1 MQTHPEIGVEFSA
14 TFFFAR
20 APRLRIFRALM
31 RAVLALEDGRH
42 FIGESFGAPGTAV
55 GEACFNTSMTGYQ
68 EVLTDPSYR
77 GQIVAMTAPQIGNY
91 GINSLD
97 DESSAVHVRG
107 FVIEE
112 LSAIPS
118 NWRSTGDLD
127 SYLAKWKI
135 PGIQGVDTRALTK
148 HLRSRGAMQ
157 ACITSE
163 LDVDAAIARAKSAP
177 PMAGS
182 DFVKEVTPRDSF
194 DWDPT
199 DTLSPEWTIVKGDGS
214 GVEIREGNEV
224 FKKLPP
230 ARHRIVAYDFG
241 MKTNILRRL
250 RQEGFSVRVVP
261 ANTSAEDVLAL
272 KPDGVFLSNGP
283 GDPGALTYVHENIRK
298 LIGRTP
304 IFGICLGHQMLGY
317 AVGGKTFKLKFGHRG
332 GNQPVK
338 DLRTG
343 KVTITSQN
351 HGFAVDADSL
361 PSEVEVTHVNLN
373 DLTVEGLAHKSL
385 PVFSVQYHP
394 EAAPGPNDA
403 TYFFRQFAD
412 LIGSV
417 K

>member
-1 MQTHPEIGVEFSA
+1 MS
-14 TFFFAR
+14 
-20 APRLRIFRALM
+20 
-31 RAVLALEDGRH
+31 
-42 FIGESFGAPGTAV
+42 
-55 GEACFNTSMTGYQ
+55 GYQ

-91 GINSLD
+91 GVNPLD

-112 LSAIPS
+112 LSPVAS

-127 SYLAKWKI
+127 AYLKKWNI

-157 ACITSE
+157 ACISTE
-163 LDVDAAIARAKSAP
+163 LTPEQAVERAKSAP

-182 DFVKEVTPRDSF
+182 DFVKEVTPAAAF

-199 DTLSPEWTIVKGDGS
+199 DVESAEWTIVKGDGS
-214 GVEIREGNEV
+214 ETEIRNGNEV
-224 FKKLPP
+224 FRKLPE
-230 ARHRIVAYDFG
+230 ARFNIVAYDFG
-241 MKTNILRRL
+241 MKKNILRRL
-250 RQEGFSVRVVP
+250 RQEGFRVRVVP
-261 ANTSAEDVLAL
+261 AGFPAEDVLAM

-283 GDPGALTYVHENIRK
+283 GDPGSLTYVHSNIRK
-298 LIGRTP
+298 LMGKTP

-343 KVTITSQN
+343 KVSITSQN
-351 HGFAVDADSL
+351 HGFAVDPDSL
-361 PSEVEVTHVNLN
+361 PSDVEVTHINLN
-373 DLTVEGLAHKSL
+373 DQTVEGLAHKEL
-385 PVFSVQYHP
+385 PIFSVQYHP

-403 TYFFRQFAD
+403 TYFFKQFAD
-412 LIGSV
+412 MV
-417 K
+417 AARK

>member
-1 MQTHPEIGVEFSA
+1 MQNS
-14 TFFFAR
+14 FACAR
-20 APRLRIFRALM
+20 RLRIM
-31 RAVLALEDGRH
+31 RAHMRAILALEDGRT
-42 FIGESFGAPGTAV
+42 FIGESFGATGTTV

-91 GINSLD
+91 GVNFLD

-112 LSAIPS
+112 LSPIPS

-127 SYLAKWKI
+127 AYLKRWNV

-157 ACITSE
+157 ACLTTDDISPE
-163 LDVDAAIARAKSAP
+163 DAVARAKAAP

-182 DFVKEVTPRDSF
+182 DFVKEVTPASAF
-194 DWDPT
+194 DWDPE
-199 DTLSPEWTIVKGDGS
+199 DKLSREWTIVKGDGS
-214 GVEIREGNEV
+214 NVEIRDGNEV

-230 ARHRIVAYDFG
+230 VQHSIVAYDFG
-241 MKTNILRRL
+241 MKLNILRRL
-250 RQEGFSVRVVP
+250 RQHGFKVRVVP
-261 ANTSAEDVLAL
+261 ATASATDVLAM

-283 GDPGALTYVHENIRK
+283 GDPAALTYVHENIRQ
-298 LIGRTP
+298 LIGKTP

-332 GNQPVK
+332 GNQPVQ
-338 DLRTG
+338 DVRTG
-343 KVTITSQN
+343 KVDITSQN

-361 PSEVEVTHVNLN
+361 PSNVEVTHINLN
-373 DLTVEGLAHKSL
+373 DHTVEGLAHKEA

-403 TYFFRQFAD
+403 THFFAQFARMID
-412 LIGSV
+412 ESR
-417 K
+417 